1 MSSISP
7 LYASKRNGKKKKNH
21 ITNLVKWWTIRAYM
35 SSKTTADAPPPPL
48 HTPATPYRPSFCLKT
63 CQDNTQMGLLSKF
76 CIFNR
81 SVIVFRIHQ
90 TKAGTN
96 PEESNKD
103 SCSTATKR
111 MSKWHCPS
119 MNINLFLSPAHTN
132 ELLQTSLQNTN
143 FCVCFLPKC
152 MQQVYNVSCC
162 LGSLN
167 KQIIFYNILTG
178 DPRLKDKSRNQVR

>member
-1 MSSISP
+1 MSP
-7 LYASKRNGKKKKNH
+7 LYLASKRNGKKKKIH

-48 HTPATPYRPSFCLKT
+48 HTPATPYRPFFSLKT
-63 CQDNTQMGLLSKF
+63 CQDSAQMGLLSKF

-90 TKAGTN
+90 MKEGTN
-96 PEESNKD
+96 PKKSNKD

-119 MNINLFLSPAHTN
+119 MNINLFLSPARTN
-132 ELLQTSLQNTN
+132 ELLQTSLQNTH
-143 FCVCFLPKC
+143 FCLCFLPKC
-152 MQQVYNVSCC
+152 MQQVYNVS
-162 LGSLN
+162 LLFG
-167 KQIIFYNILTG
+167 F
-178 DPRLKDKSRNQVR
+178 P